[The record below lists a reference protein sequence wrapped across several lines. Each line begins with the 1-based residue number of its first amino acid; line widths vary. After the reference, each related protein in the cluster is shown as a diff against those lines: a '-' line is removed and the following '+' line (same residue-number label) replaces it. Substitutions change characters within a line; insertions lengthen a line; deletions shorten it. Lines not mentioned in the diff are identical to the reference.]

1 MVIILLSISIILL
14 LVIFYQDF
22 TKREISWFLIPLLLI
37 LFTSN
42 GLLQINLEEFGWY
55 FGINLLQLTLNLLGV
70 TLIISIKEK
79 RLVNIIDSYIG
90 LGDILFFLLLTTV
103 FSPINFMVF
112 YYGSILIS
120 IIIYGSI
127 KFIDKENKKPIPLA
141 GLMSLMLI
149 ITIALEQTTSGINF
163 YDDFIFLI

>member
-1 MVIILLSISIILL
+1 MVVLLSISVLLL
-14 LVIFYQDF
+14 LVIVYQDF
-22 TKREISWFLIPLLLI
+22 TKREISWFLIPLLFLT
-37 LFTSN
+37 FVSN

-55 FGINLLQLTLNLLGV
+55 FGINLLQLTLNLIGV

-103 FSPINFMVF
+103 FSPINFMFF

-127 KFIDKENKKPIPLA
+127 KLIDKSNKKPAPLA
-141 GLMSLMLI
+141 GLMSLMLV
-149 ITIALEQTTSGINF
+149 ITIIAEQTTSVINF